1 MWISRP
7 YGFAFCVVPT
17 LVQEN
22 STWNKLIPFK
32 RDAGSRGH
40 DFAKGEMMSPVQ
52 SLDRKHTPSFT
63 TFPLKL
69 TANYNN
75 QLPLKVLIRWREDEI
90 TSRANMCPYYP
101 ARERLTRLTLV
112 VTWRE
117 GTGEEEENEEER
129 KGTVSK
135 RERKGLRE
143 EAKNITHYPNPP
155 KHPTLSLVHRFCL
168 CTPSL
173 SFSLTYLWDFT
184 SSCEDAELCSL
195 CLI

>member
-1 MWISRP
+1 
-7 YGFAFCVVPT
+7 
-17 LVQEN
+17 
-22 STWNKLIPFK
+22 
-32 RDAGSRGH
+32 
-40 DFAKGEMMSPVQ
+40 MSPVQ

-75 QLPLKVLIRWREDEI
+75 QLPLKVFIRWREDEI
-90 TSRANMCPYYP
+90 TSRASMCPYYP

-135 RERKGLRE
+135 RERERRRLREEGLRE
-143 EAKNITHYPNPP
+143 ETKIQLIIPTP
-155 KHPTLSLVHRFCL
+155 KTSHTLSRTPLLFVHSVFV
-168 CTPSL
+168 
-173 SFSLTYLWDFT
+173 
-184 SSCEDAELCSL
+184 
-195 CLI
+195 I

>member
-32 RDAGSRGH
+32 RDAAAADMTLQRGRWCH
-40 DFAKGEMMSPVQ
+40 PFKVWIENTLP
-52 SLDRKHTPSFT
+52 PFT

-75 QLPLKVLIRWREDEI
+75 QLPLKVFIRWREDEI
-90 TSRANMCPYYP
+90 TSRASMCPYYP